1 MRLDPRTKL
10 FMVFVVSLIVM
21 MSATTPFLWAIRLSI
36 TLIPIIL
43 MILEKKYSSALK
55 FLLAYA
61 SALVLTFYFL
71 SEQSE
76 GLIASLLIGY
86 CGIVVQFMPALITA
100 WYVIRTT
107 KIGEFMSC
115 MQKMHIPDGIA
126 VSLAVVM
133 RFFPTIKEEYSSI
146 MRFFP
151 TIKEEYSSIN
161 DAMRMRGVMLGGGNV
176 LRMFEFR
183 MIPLLFSCVNIGE
196 ELSAAAIT
204 RGLGGETKRSSLIE
218 LKLGL
223 ADYLLMAFLTAAT
236 VIFVM
241 YKYFL

>member
-1 MRLDPRTKL
+1 MKLDPRTKL
-10 FMVFVVSLIVM
+10 FMVFIVSLIVM
-21 MSATTPFLWAIRLSI
+21 MSATTPLLWAIRLSV

-43 MILEKKYSSALK
+43 LILEKKYSSALR
-55 FLLAYA
+55 FLLAYSA
-61 SALVLTFYFL
+61 ALVLMFYFL
-71 SEQSE
+71 SEKSE

-86 CGIVVQFMPALITA
+86 CGIVVQFMPAIITA
-100 WYVIRTT
+100 WYVVRTT

-115 MQKMHIPDGIA
+115 MQKMHVPDGIA
-126 VSLAVVM
+126 VSLAVV
-133 RFFPTIKEEYSSI
+133 

-204 RGLGGETKRSSLIE
+204 RGLGGETKRSSIIE

-223 ADYLLMAFLTAAT
+223 ADYLLMAFLTAST
-236 VIFVM
+236 VIFVV

>member
-1 MRLDPRTKL
+1 MKLDPRTKL
-10 FMVFVVSLIVM
+10 FMVFFVSLIVM

-86 CGIVVQFMPALITA
+86 CGIVVQFMPAIITA
-100 WYVIRTT
+100 WYVVRTT

-115 MQKMHIPDGIA
+115 MQKMHVPDGIA
-126 VSLAVVM
+126 VSLAVV
-133 RFFPTIKEEYSSI
+133 

-204 RGLGGETKRSSLIE
+204 RGLGGEVKRSSVIE
-218 LKLGL
+218 LKLGI
-223 ADYLLMAFLTAAT
+223 ADFFLMAFLTAST
-236 VIFVM
+236 VIFVVF
-241 YKYFL
+241 KYFL